1 VRFVPAIGEKNEMI
15 PSVQACFDLMDAY
28 QMLDNIRAH
37 SVLVAKVA
45 RLIAQGLRHSG
56 VSLSVE
62 KVTAAALLHDIGKTP
77 SLRLG
82 GDHAVMGADICRK
95 RHFDEIASIVSE
107 HVRLKDY
114 HLGGAY
120 SEKEVVYY
128 ADKRVN
134 HDRIVGLDDRL
145 AYILDRYGT
154 KGSRLNQAIRANFS
168 LCERVQQKLFEKLD
182 FTPDAL
188 AEKVANAGELP
199 V

>member
-1 VRFVPAIGEKNEMI
+1 MI

-45 RLIAQGLRHSG
+45 RLIAQGLGHAG
-56 VSLSVE
+56 VRLSVE
-62 KVTAAALLHDIGKTP
+62 KVIAAALLHDIGKTP

-95 RHFDEIASIVSE
+95 HHFDEIAPIVSE
-107 HVRLKDY
+107 HVRLKNY
-114 HLGGAY
+114 HLEGPY

-134 HDRIVGLDDRL
+134 HDRIVGLEERL
-145 AYILDRYGT
+145 ASILDRYGR
-154 KGSRLNQAIRANFS
+154 KGSRLNQAIRANFA
-168 LCERVQQKLFEKLD
+168 LCERVQQKLFKKLD
-182 FTPDAL
+182 FAPEEL
-188 AEKVANAGELP
+188 AKKVKNAGELA
-199 V
+199 